1 MATGIR
7 ETMITVETLGKHLA
21 SLRPDTYLAV
31 IDRVLATLD
40 DAQRESLVAY
50 VDHVKACHDET
61 CDCA

>member
-1 MATGIR
+1 
-7 ETMITVETLGKHLA
+7 MITVETLGKHLA